1 MIKSL
6 VNSSKFRGETG
17 PSGTFMNTGRNER
30 DLSHING
37 VGTY

>member
-1 MIKSL
+1 MIISL
-6 VNSSKFRGETG
+6 VNIAKYRGKAG
-17 PSGTFMNTGRNER
+17 PSRDFVNAGRNER

>member
-1 MIKSL
+1 MIISL
-6 VNSSKFRGETG
+6 VNITKYRGGTG
-17 PSGTFMNTGRNER
+17 PSGDFINTGRNER